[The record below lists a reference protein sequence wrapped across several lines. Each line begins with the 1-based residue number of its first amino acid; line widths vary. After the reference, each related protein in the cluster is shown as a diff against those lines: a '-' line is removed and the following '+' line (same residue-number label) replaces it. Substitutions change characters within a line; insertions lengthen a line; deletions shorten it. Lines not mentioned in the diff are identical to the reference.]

1 MNMQGRAQ
9 GIFFAKEI
17 SLLPLAFFLALQPA
31 NALTTKDI
39 EGLTYSQIKGTGIAN
54 RCPEASSTG
63 KEQEITLDSG
73 TKYKLVDFCLE
84 PKSFQVEQETE
95 KRKGVFVKGEHRA
108 MHTLHWHAALDGA
121 DALHTRPRGVAPQCP
136 HRPMQLC

>member
-1 MNMQGRAQ
+1 MLTFLVFTIYQARNVQNGWLTRINMQGRAQ
-9 GIFFAKEI
+9 GILFAKEI

-95 KRKGVFVKGEHRA
+95 KRKGVFVKGEQRA
-108 MHTLHWHAALDGA
+108 MHIALA
-121 DALHTRPRGVAPQCP
+121 CRA
-136 HRPMQLC
+136 

>member
-1 MNMQGRAQ
+1 MSTHDRVRCPW
-9 GIFFAKEI
+9 FTKEI
-17 SLLPLAFFLALQPA
+17 GIVPIVLFLAFQPA

-54 RCPEASSTG
+54 RCPEATSSG
-63 KEQEITLDSG
+63 KEQEITLESG

-95 KRKGVFVKGEHRA
+95 KRKGVFVKGECR
-108 MHTLHWHAALDGA
+108 TGI
-121 DALHTRPRGVAPQCP
+121 
-136 HRPMQLC
+136 